1 MNSRSF
7 AALGGNRQVVAL
19 SVARMSEAL
28 GNSILFIVI
37 PIYVAK
43 LPSLTLH
50 FAVPVLVGILI
61 SSYGFVNS
69 ALQPVMGA
77 LSDKLGRRKILI
89 QTGMLIMGLGTLS
102 FVMADRYLH
111 LLALR
116 SLQGVGIAIT
126 IPASMAL
133 MAAVTKKETRGG
145 SMGIYSM
152 LRMVGFSAGPVI
164 GGFIQVH
171 FGFNAVFVTG
181 SIFIFLATILVQMWV
196 KEAPVTNSN
205 NNTFKIIDRSL
216 LNPAIISAGLA
227 TFVMAFSFSMVTTLE
242 NEFNQKLGINAFGFS
257 IAISSMMVGRILLQ
271 VPLGRLSDR
280 IGRRPLIIGGLILL
294 APASALIGNTT
305 TLTQLVILRIIQ
317 GVASAGIA
325 APAFALVGDLGKA
338 GGEGRQMSVITMG
351 FGLGMAIGPL
361 VAGFLAVIF
370 FQLPFYAGGL
380 LCLVMAYVA
389 YKNIPETIARTIP
402 PAAG

>member
-1 MNSRSF
+1 MNSKFFTSI
-7 AALGGNRQVVAL
+7 GGNRQVVAL
-19 SVARMSEAL
+19 SIARMAEAM
-28 GNSILFIVI
+28 GNSILFIAI
-37 PIYVAK
+37 PLYVAK

-61 SSYGFVNS
+61 STFGLVNS
-69 ALQPVMGA
+69 SLQPVMGA
-77 LSDKLGRRKILI
+77 VSDRLGRRKILI
-89 QTGMLIMGLGTLS
+89 QTGMAIMGLGTLG
-102 FVMADRYLH
+102 FVFAERYLH

-116 SLQGVGIAIT
+116 GLQGIGIAIT

-152 LRMVGFSAGPVI
+152 LRMIGFSAGPLV
-164 GGFIQVH
+164 GGFILVH
-171 FGFNAVFVTG
+171 FGFNEVFFTG
-181 SIFIFLATILVQMWV
+181 ASFIFLATILVQMWV
-196 KEAPVTNSN
+196 KDVPVNN
-205 NNTFKIIDRSL
+205 NNTSFKIIDRSL
-216 LNPAIISAGLA
+216 LSPAITAAGLA
-227 TFVMAFSFSMVTTLE
+227 TFVMAFCFSMLATLQ
-242 NEFNQKLGINAFGFS
+242 NEFNAKLGIDAFGFS

-294 APASALIGNTT
+294 APASALIGNVN
-305 TLTQLVILRIIQ
+305 TLTQLVILRMIQ

-325 APAFALVGDLGKA
+325 APAFALVADLGKA

-351 FGLGMAIGPL
+351 FGLGMAVGPL
-361 VAGFLAVIF
+361 VAGFLGVIF

-380 LCLVMAYVA
+380 LCLVVA
-389 YKNIPETIARTIP
+389 LIAFKYIPETIRENIP
-402 PAAG
+402 PKV

>member
-1 MNSRSF
+1 MNSKFF
-7 AALGGNRQVVAL
+7 AGLGGNRQVVAL
-19 SVARMSEAL
+19 SVARMSEAI

-69 ALQPVMGA
+69 SLQPVMGA

-89 QTGMLIMGLGTLS
+89 QTGMLIMGLGTLG
-102 FVMADRYLH
+102 FVLADRYLH

-133 MAAVTKKETRGG
+133 MAAVTNKETRGG

-171 FGFNAVFVTG
+171 FGFNAVFITG
-181 SIFIFLATILVQMWV
+181 SMFIFLATILVQMWV
-196 KEAPVTNSN
+196 KDVPVTNN
-205 NNTFKIIDRSL
+205 NNKFRIIDRSL
-216 LNPAIISAGLA
+216 LSPAIIAAGLA

-242 NEFNQKLGINAFGFS
+242 NEFNAKLGINAFGFS

-294 APASALIGNTT
+294 APASALIGDTT
-305 TLTQLVILRIIQ
+305 TLTQLVVLRIIQ

-361 VAGFLAVIF
+361 VAGFLAIIF

-380 LCLVMAYVA
+380 LCLIMAFVA
-389 YKNIPETIARTIP
+389 FKNIPETVESKIP
-402 PAAG
+402 PSAG